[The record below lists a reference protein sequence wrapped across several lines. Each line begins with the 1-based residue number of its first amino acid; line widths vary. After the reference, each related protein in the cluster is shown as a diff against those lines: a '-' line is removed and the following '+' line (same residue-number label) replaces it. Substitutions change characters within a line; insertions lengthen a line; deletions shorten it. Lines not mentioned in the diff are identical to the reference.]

1 MDNIFK
7 FDLNGIHKVS
17 GQSGWRSPSNI
28 ALIKYWG
35 KKEIQIPL
43 NTSLSFTL
51 SNCHTE
57 CVVKY
62 EPLKKSVINCD
73 FKLLFEGK
81 REISFEKKLN
91 LFFKRIVDYCPF
103 LLDLKLTIETKNSF
117 PHSSGIASSASSY
130 SALSLCIMDI
140 EKKINPKISSE
151 FFFNKASFLSRLGSG
166 SASRSVLGPL
176 VIWGKTD
183 LFKNSSDLYAV
194 KYLDKIHNNFRNI
207 QDTILLVDKGQKH
220 ISSTVGHGLMNDH
233 SFSGDRLNQVEKNM
247 KLLNKILVSGDFDA
261 FTNIVELEAL
271 TLHAMMMTSNPY
283 YLLIKPNTLNII
295 NEIWNYRKNTNSEV
309 CFTLDAG
316 ANILMLYPKKTFNT
330 IQKFINPKLSK
341 YCQTGAFITD
351 PVAYGPHKFSFYNMT
366 APLFYSQILLFDE
379 YGLIKNYK
387 SFSISYPFFKGVLKI
402 VHLNN
407 EF

>member
-7 FDLNGIHKVS
+7 FDLNGVHNVS
-17 GQSGWRSPSNI
+17 GQSGWKSPSNI

-140 EKKINPKISSE
+140 EKK
-151 FFFNKASFLSRLGSG
+151 NK
-166 SASRSVLGPL
+166 
-176 VIWGKTD
+176 
-183 LFKNSSDLYAV
+183 
-194 KYLDKIHNNFRNI
+194 
-207 QDTILLVDKGQKH
+207 
-220 ISSTVGHGLMNDH
+220 
-233 SFSGDRLNQVEKNM
+233 
-247 KLLNKILVSGDFDA
+247 
-261 FTNIVELEAL
+261 
-271 TLHAMMMTSNPY
+271 
-283 YLLIKPNTLNII
+283 
-295 NEIWNYRKNTNSEV
+295 
-309 CFTLDAG
+309 
-316 ANILMLYPKKTFNT
+316 
-330 IQKFINPKLSK
+330 SK
-341 YCQTGAFITD
+341 DWF
-351 PVAYGPHKFSFYNMT
+351 
-366 APLFYSQILLFDE
+366 
-379 YGLIKNYK
+379 
-387 SFSISYPFFKGVLKI
+387 
-402 VHLNN
+402 
-407 EF
+407 

>member
-81 REISFEKKLN
+81 REISFEQKLN

-103 LLDLKLTIETKNSF
+103 LLSLKLTIKTKNSF
-117 PHSSGIASSASSY
+117 PHSSGIASSASAY

-151 FFFNKASFLSRLGSG
+151 FFFKKASFLSRLGSG

-176 VIWGKTD
+176 AIWGKND
-183 LFKNSSDLYAV
+183 LFKNSSDFYAV
-194 KYLDKIHNNFRNI
+194 KYYDKIHNNFKNI
-207 QDTILLVDKGQKH
+207 QDTILLVDKGKKH
-220 ISSTVGHGLMNDH
+220 ISSTIGHGLMNNH
-233 SFSGDRLNQVEKNM
+233 SFSSDRLNQVDKNL
-247 KLLNKILVSGDFDA
+247 KLLNKVLISGDFYV

-271 TLHAMMMTSNPY
+271 TLHAMMMTSMPY
-283 YLLIKPNTLNII
+283 FILMKPNTLEII
-295 NEIWNYRKNTNSEV
+295 NKIWSFRKQSGLHIS
-309 CFTLDAG
+309 FTLDAG
-316 ANILMLYPKKTFNT
+316 ANAHILYPENEAEAILEFIKTE
-330 IQKFINPKLSK
+330 LVA
-341 YCQTGAFITD
+341 YCQNGHYICDRIGFGA
-351 PVAYGPHKFSFYNMT
+351 KK
-366 APLFYSQILLFDE
+366 L
-379 YGLIKNYK
+379 
-387 SFSISYPFFKGVLKI
+387 
-402 VHLNN
+402 
-407 EF
+407 

>member
-194 KYLDKIHNNFRNI
+194 KYLDKVHNNFRNI
-207 QDTILLVDKGQKH
+207 QDTILLVDKGKKH

-316 ANILMLYPKKTFNT
+316 ANIHMLYPKKNFNT
-330 IQKFINPKLSK
+330 IQKFINEKLSK
-341 YCQTGAFITD
+341 YCQKGEFIND
-351 PVAYGPHKFSFYNMT
+351 HVGYGPNK
-366 APLFYSQILLFDE
+366 L
-379 YGLIKNYK
+379 
-387 SFSISYPFFKGVLKI
+387 
-402 VHLNN
+402 
-407 EF
+407 

>member
-194 KYLDKIHNNFRNI
+194 KYLDKIHNNFKNI

-295 NEIWNYRKNTNSEV
+295 NEIW
-309 CFTLDAG
+309 
-316 ANILMLYPKKTFNT
+316 
-330 IQKFINPKLSK
+330 
-341 YCQTGAFITD
+341 
-351 PVAYGPHKFSFYNMT
+351 
-366 APLFYSQILLFDE
+366 
-379 YGLIKNYK
+379 
-387 SFSISYPFFKGVLKI
+387 
-402 VHLNN
+402 
-407 EF
+407 

>member
-1 MDNIFK
+1 MNNIFK
-7 FDLNGIHKVS
+7 FNLSGIQISS
-17 GQSGWRSPSNI
+17 GQSGWKSPSNI

-51 SNCHTE
+51 SNCYTE
-57 CVVKY
+57 CIVKY

-81 REISFEKKLN
+81 REISFEQKLN

-103 LLDLKLTIETKNSF
+103 LLSLKLTIKTKNSF
-117 PHSSGIASSASSY
+117 PHSSGIASSASAY

-151 FFFNKASFLSRLGSG
+151 FFFKKASFLSRLGSG

-176 VIWGKTD
+176 AIWGKND
-183 LFKNSSDLYAV
+183 LFKNSSDFFAV
-194 KYLDKIHNNFRNI
+194 KYYNKIHNNFKNI
-207 QDTILLVDKGQKH
+207 QDTILLVDKGKKH
-220 ISSTVGHGLMNDH
+220 ISSTIGHGLMNNH
-233 SFSGDRLNQVEKNM
+233 SFSSDRLNQVDKNL
-247 KLLNKILVSGDFDA
+247 KLLNKVLISGDFDV

-283 YLLIKPNTLNII
+283 FLLIKPNTLNII
-295 NEIWNYRKNTNSEV
+295 NEIWKYRKNTKSEL

-316 ANILMLYPKKTFNT
+316 ANIHMLYPKKNFTK
-330 IQKFINPKLSK
+330 IQKFINENLSEFCQNGEFINDHVGNGPNKL
-341 YCQTGAFITD
+341 
-351 PVAYGPHKFSFYNMT
+351 
-366 APLFYSQILLFDE
+366 
-379 YGLIKNYK
+379 
-387 SFSISYPFFKGVLKI
+387 
-402 VHLNN
+402 
-407 EF
+407 